1 MKLLKTIFIASIY
14 LILFL
19 KFSLAEPVKNSNIA
33 IDGNKKISVNTI
45 IELLD
50 LKNNVGNSKDLNEY
64 QKKLFRSN
72 FFSSVS
78 VSFKNKK
85 IFIKVV
91 ENPLIDYVF
100 IEGIKSEKMLNAIK
114 DLLNSKESTLFS
126 EIALNSDVK
135 RTSSFLTSQGYF
147 KNNIEYQV
155 VRSKSGKVNIFF
167 KIFLNKKFS
176 INKIFF
182 IGDKKIKNSKLLF
195 VINSKP
201 KSLFSFFSS
210 STTPSSERMDYDVSL
225 LKKYYLNNGYYKVQI
240 PNASIEIIDDYKA
253 NVVFTINAGDKFSIK
268 ISPLEDYSNIL
279 SEKNILFMEKSFLKP
294 LENQF
299 YNLDFLKNVESKIL
313 RYIDEN
319 SINGTVTYSIKQVDN
334 KNLNISFKISEILKK
349 SYIRNIIIQGN
360 NLTEEKVLLNN
371 IGFAE
376 GDLFTNL
383 KISNAIDSLK
393 ETGYFKNVR
402 VKKNKIK
409 NSDNVDIQID
419 INESPTGE
427 ISAGIGAG
435 TTESTVSFNFS
446 EKNLLGRGIG
456 FNLGASLGTGSQ
468 SVNFNIT
475 NPDFASS
482 GNSLSSGFFISKY
495 ENDSSGYENKLMG
508 INTSTGFEWYE
519 DINLNYG
526 IALDTDSLTAKSD
539 ASSLV
544 KERDGEYFT
553 NRFFYT
559 IKEDKRDKRINTE
572 DGYTLGFGQGIAHLG
587 SDIPYLSNHFFGT
600 FYNKFS
606 ESFIGTI
613 RYNAKS
619 INSFE
624 SSKDIKLSD
633 RLFLSD
639 SELRGFKY
647 RSYGPKVGK
656 DYIGGNYALATTF
669 STTFPNYL
677 PESWNSS
684 SSLFLDVAN
693 IWGTDFAVTTE
704 ASELRSS
711 VGVGLS
717 WFSPLGPISL
727 SYAEPIQKST
737 SDQIEN
743 FNFKLGGVF

>member
-1 MKLLKTIFIASIY
+1 MKLLKTFFTGLVFVIF
-14 LILFL
+14 LL
-19 KFSLAEPVKNSNIA
+19 KISFAEPVKVPNIS
-33 IDGNKKISVNTI
+33 IDGNKKISENTI
-45 IELLD
+45 IDLLD
-50 LKNNVGNSKDLNEY
+50 LKNNVGNSNDLNEY
-64 QKKLFRSN
+64 QKKLFQSN
-72 FFSSVS
+72 FFSSVGL
-78 VSFKNKK
+78 SFKNKK
-85 IFIKVV
+85 IFIRVV

-100 IEGIKSEKMLNAIK
+100 IEGIKSEKLLNEIK
-114 DLLNSKESTLFS
+114 DILDSKENTLFS
-126 EIALNSDVK
+126 EIALNSDVENV
-135 RTSSFLTSQGYF
+135 SSFLNSKGYF

-155 VRSKSGKVNIFF
+155 VKSKSEKVNIFF

-182 IGDKKIKNSKLLF
+182 IGDKKIKNSKLLS
-195 VINSKP
+195 VITSKP

-210 STTPSSERMDYDVSL
+210 SNTPSSERMDYDVSL

-253 NVVFTINAGDKFSIK
+253 NIVFAINAGDKFSIK
-268 ISPLEDYSNIL
+268 TPTLEDYSNIL
-279 SEKNILFMEKSFLKP
+279 SKKNILFVKSILNP

-299 YNLDFLKNVESKIL
+299 YNLELLKNTEAKIL
-313 RYIDEN
+313 RYIDES
-319 SINGTVTYSIKQVDN
+319 SINATVTYNIKQVEN
-334 KNLNISFKISEILKK
+334 KNLNITFKISEILKK

-383 KISNAIDSLK
+383 KISNAIDNLK
-393 ETGYFKNVR
+393 DTGYFKNIR
-402 VKKNKIK
+402 VKKNEIK

-435 TTESTVSFNFS
+435 TNESSISFNFA
-446 EKNLLGRGIG
+446 EKNLLGQGIG

-468 SVNFNIT
+468 SVNFNFT

-495 ENDSSGYENKLMG
+495 ENETSGYQNKLIG
-508 INTSTGFEWYE
+508 LNASTGFEWYE
-519 DINLNYG
+519 DVNLNYG
-526 IALDTDSLTAKSD
+526 IALDTDSLTAQSD
-539 ASSLV
+539 ASTLI
-544 KERDGEYFT
+544 KERSGDYFT
-553 NRFFYT
+553 NKFFYNV
-559 IKEDKRDKRINTE
+559 KQDKRDRKINTE
-572 DGYTLGFGQGIAHLG
+572 DGYTIGFGQGIAHLG
-587 SDIPYLSNHFFGT
+587 SDIPYLSNNFFGA

-613 RYNAKS
+613 RYKAKS

-633 RLFLSD
+633 RLFLSEN
-639 SELRGFKY
+639 ELRGFKY
-647 RSYGPKVGK
+647 RSYGPKVGS
-656 DYIGGNYALATTF
+656 DYIGGNYAIATTF
-669 STTFPNYL
+669 ATTIPNYL

-684 SSLFLDVAN
+684 SSLFLDAGN
-693 IWGTDFAVTTE
+693 IWGTDFDVTTE
-704 ASELRSS
+704 ASEMRSS
-711 VGVGLS
+711 IGVGLS
-717 WFSPLGPISL
+717 WFSPIGPISL
-727 SYAEPIQKST
+727 SYAEPIQKSV
-737 SDQIEN
+737 SDKIEN